1 MHVQESQ
8 FLPFVLTNKLVQL
21 LRVLNLVQTLDE
33 LVCEGLNPL
42 DVFLLHFEQSVPD
55 LGLPLG
61 YDMDVWRVL
70 FNRLG
75 RVFFNALILFHL
87 FFVLLVDVVQVLF
100 GHEALEALVFL
111 EGSRPERGWGVVLLT
126 VDAQSAVR
134 ELLSCIHQE
143 CIIDD
148 FLTNVALHEGRCFL
162 ILLIV
167 DESKD
172 DLECSWVI
180 FANRQFLCLALWLV
194 WRRGSRKFTSL
205 LGWFVGGHWGGLAS
219 G

>member
-75 RVFFNALILFHL
+75 RVVFNALILFHL
-87 FFVLLVDVVQVLF
+87 FFVLLVDVV
-100 GHEALEALVFL
+100 
-111 EGSRPERGWGVVLLT
+111 
-126 VDAQSAVR
+126 
-134 ELLSCIHQE
+134 
-143 CIIDD
+143 
-148 FLTNVALHEGRCFL
+148 
-162 ILLIV
+162 
-167 DESKD
+167 
-172 DLECSWVI
+172 
-180 FANRQFLCLALWLV
+180 
-194 WRRGSRKFTSL
+194 
-205 LGWFVGGHWGGLAS
+205 
-219 G
+219 